1 MTSPIRGYVTR
12 SQTSAEHDPM
22 TQDQSADKSDSPVW
36 SGSDFP
42 YVCLK
47 DRGRTLELMAAV
59 TDLVRPG
66 DVVLDLGSG
75 SGILSLAAARAGASE
90 VIAVE
95 LDSLM
100 ARTLRQTVSANGYED
115 IITVV
120 NTDART
126 LQDLEPDLVLAELID
141 TGLMD
146 EPLVPVMNH
155 LTESGVVNEHTRL
168 LFAGYTTTL
177 TLVEADHD
185 YYGFKI
191 LAPKHEWPYYE
202 TDAAGSGWWKTAWR
216 SSGEPVTAGTWRF
229 GAEVIEP
236 LVERRLDVPTGSVNS
251 LLIEGSMHLGTGAE
265 LGSFNSLNA
274 PKLLPIDSALLESGQ
289 LLVSYVMGGG
299 LQSLAIRDAREDAI
313 IDLRSSP
320 TTDAQSAIDELHGA

>member
-1 MTSPIRGYVTR
+1 
-12 SQTSAEHDPM
+12 M

-115 IITVV
+115 I
-120 NTDART
+120 
-126 LQDLEPDLVLAELID
+126 
-141 TGLMD
+141 
-146 EPLVPVMNH
+146 
-155 LTESGVVNEHTRL
+155 
-168 LFAGYTTTL
+168 
-177 TLVEADHD
+177 
-185 YYGFKI
+185 
-191 LAPKHEWPYYE
+191 
-202 TDAAGSGWWKTAWR
+202 
-216 SSGEPVTAGTWRF
+216 
-229 GAEVIEP
+229 
-236 LVERRLDVPTGSVNS
+236 
-251 LLIEGSMHLGTGAE
+251 
-265 LGSFNSLNA
+265 
-274 PKLLPIDSALLESGQ
+274 
-289 LLVSYVMGGG
+289 
-299 LQSLAIRDAREDAI
+299 
-313 IDLRSSP
+313 
-320 TTDAQSAIDELHGA
+320 